1 MVVETRLPQPLVISV
16 PDGLRVVVDS
26 HREIGQRMFAVCQF
40 GDLMVVD
47 GHALAERPVS
57 GNLAQLVGVVGMA
70 VRAAVL
76 PRDDGC
82 DHLTFARRQPAA
94 VVGAKQRK

>member
-26 HREIGQRMFAVCQF
+26 HREIGQRALAIREF
-40 GDLMVVD
+40 GDLVMVD
-47 GHALAERPVS
+47 RHALTERPVP
-57 GNLAQLVGVVGMA
+57 GHLAQLVGVVGMA